1 MKGRDI
7 KYNVALINSGSLR
20 ANYEAGK
27 ITVLDMKTVQP
38 FENTIDY
45 CVAPMRVSHMNS
57 HCLIKLN
64 HFLKISI
71 SLDIERSVA
80 IFCFIIV
87 TRREWRFR
95 SIFASWR

>member
-1 MKGRDI
+1 MQFEDNTSIMKRRDI

-45 CVAPMRVSHMNS
+45 CVAPMRVSHVNS
-57 HCLIKLN
+57 YCQVNLN
-64 HFLKISI
+64 HYVKTSI
-71 SLDIERSVA
+71 SLGFERSLA
-80 IFCFIIV
+80 IFCFIID
-87 TRREWRFR
+87 T
-95 SIFASWR
+95 